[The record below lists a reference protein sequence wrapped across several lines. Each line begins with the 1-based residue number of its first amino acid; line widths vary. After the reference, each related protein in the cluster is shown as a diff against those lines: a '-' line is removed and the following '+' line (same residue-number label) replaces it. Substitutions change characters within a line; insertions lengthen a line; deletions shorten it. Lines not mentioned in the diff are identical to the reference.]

1 MTLQK
6 IREGEKL
13 LKIILLLIASCLHL
27 MVYASEP
34 VEISGTIVIPQGVRI
49 PDGGLDVVLL
59 KFVVN
64 DQGEITTTGPQAR
77 VKSQKDGSF
86 RIPNIPREL
95 RAAFRIGTRVRG
107 RLHQSNVIFMNE
119 EDSVYQVEVLIPGLS
134 EKVEVLELEKASLIL
149 ERGLGKIRVTE
160 VWEIKNPTSDMVDS
174 VKAGFRINLPDSI
187 SDFSMPDEMGQQ
199 STDFS
204 LGENRVEVRR
214 VFPPGSTQLV
224 FQYSVSSFLGQVVM
238 TKTFRDSLEKVM
250 VFTPVGQL
258 EVSSGQLKYK
268 GDQKLH
274 KTAFTSWQGKAL
286 DTGKLEIKI
295 SEVPVKFLDYSF
307 IILIML
313 MLLSLCVFMF
323 YQFRLKRTP
332 RQSVKA

>member
-174 VKAGFRINLPDSI
+174 VKAGFRSTCLILFLILACLMKWDSKALI
-187 SDFSMPDEMGQQ
+187 SVWEKI
-199 STDFS
+199 
-204 LGENRVEVRR
+204 
-214 VFPPGSTQLV
+214 GSK
-224 FQYSVSSFLGQVVM
+224 SGGSFL
-238 TKTFRDSLEKVM
+238 LEAPNW
-250 VFTPVGQL
+250 FFNTRFL
-258 EVSSGQLKYK
+258 L
-268 GDQKLH
+268 
-274 KTAFTSWQGKAL
+274 FWGKW
-286 DTGKLEIKI
+286 
-295 SEVPVKFLDYSF
+295 
-307 IILIML
+307 
-313 MLLSLCVFMF
+313 
-323 YQFRLKRTP
+323 
-332 RQSVKA
+332 